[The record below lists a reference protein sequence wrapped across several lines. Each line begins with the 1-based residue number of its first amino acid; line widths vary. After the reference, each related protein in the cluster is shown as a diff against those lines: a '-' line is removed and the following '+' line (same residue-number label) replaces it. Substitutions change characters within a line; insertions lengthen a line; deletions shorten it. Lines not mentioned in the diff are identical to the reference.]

1 MPNKEGG
8 QSLELQKLAEKFR
21 KDPTSKLFYPLA
33 EEYLKIGLVD
43 DAIPLLRAGIRS
55 HPGLLS
61 ARVALGK
68 ALQSQGL
75 EAEARAE
82 FEQVITAN
90 PDNIMA
96 HKRLASIYLKAGEKL
111 NALTS
116 CQAVLAIHP
125 SDPEILKIKD
135 EAERLP
141 DPSPQAVSAEGS
153 AAEDSS
159 AEVDAIES
167 EPTVIGPTVSDA
179 FDVEPTVVD
188 AAGAEPTVVGPALI
202 DSFDVEPTVVDA
214 VWTEPTVVGPAPVSE
229 GSSQS
234 SGANPIGD
242 LSFEEDAVEAETGA
256 DLPVDDLATI
266 SLADLYVAQ
275 GHYQQGIEIYRRVL
289 DRFPGHADAMAKLE
303 NALTLDR
310 LLTSQRSG
318 GDALKREVVQRV
330 VGGFDEAPRDEI
342 QAEAVESEP
351 SLVGASVKRS
361 KHVAT
366 IERLEAWLARIA
378 ERRRT

>member
-8 QSLELQKLAEKFR
+8 SSPELQKLAEKFR

-43 DAIPLLRAGIRS
+43 DAIPLLRSGIQG

-68 ALQSQGL
+68 ALQSKGL
-75 EAEARAE
+75 EAEARSE

-111 NALTS
+111 NTLTS

-125 SDPEILKIKD
+125 SDPEILKIQD

-141 DPSPQAVSAEGS
+141 EPSQQSVSAEDG
-153 AAEDSS
+153 AVADSS
-159 AEVDAIES
+159 AEFDAIEN
-167 EPTVIGPTVSDA
+167 EPTV
-179 FDVEPTVVD
+179 VEPTVV
-188 AAGAEPTVVGPALI
+188 
-202 DSFDVEPTVVDA
+202 DSFDVEPTVVDMVVDSA
-214 VWTEPTVVGPAPVSE
+214 EAEPTVVGPGPIPVTEASPQPDVTIDVGSIGETLTEEEPVE
-229 GSSQS
+229 G
-234 SGANPIGD
+234 
-242 LSFEEDAVEAETGA
+242 ETNA
-256 DLPVDDLATI
+256 DLPEDDLATI

-289 DRFPGHADAMAKLE
+289 DRFPGHADATAKLE

-310 LLTSQRSG
+310 LLTSQRSVG
-318 GDALKREVVQRV
+318 EALKHEVVQRV
-330 VGGFDEAPRDEI
+330 MDGADEAPRDQI
-342 QAEAVESEP
+342 LAEDPEPEP
-351 SLVGASVKRS
+351 SLVGVSVKRS
-361 KHVAT
+361 KHAAT

-378 ERRRT
+378 ERRRS

>member
-1 MPNKEGG
+1 MRSKGEDREGFLPNKEAG
-8 QSLELQKLAEKFR
+8 QSPDLQKLAEKFR

-43 DAIPLLRAGIRS
+43 DAIPLLRAGIQS

-68 ALQSQGL
+68 ALQSKGL

-116 CQAVLAIHP
+116 CGAALAIHP
-125 SDPEILKIKD
+125 SDPEILKIQS

-141 DPSPQAVSAEGS
+141 EPTAQAVHTENNAGEAPSPEFK
-153 AAEDSS
+153 
-159 AEVDAIES
+159 AIGS
-167 EPTVIGPTVSDA
+167 EPTV
-179 FDVEPTVVD
+179 VEPTV
-188 AAGAEPTVVGPALI
+188 I
-202 DSFDVEPTVVDA
+202 DSFDVEPTVIDTVVDSFEA
-214 VWTEPTVVGPAPVSE
+214 EPTVVGPAPVSGGPAQPDTAVDVDPIVETLTEEEPVE
-229 GSSQS
+229 G
-234 SGANPIGD
+234 
-242 LSFEEDAVEAETGA
+242 ETNT
-256 DLPVDDLATI
+256 DLPEDDLATI

-289 DRFPGHADAMAKLE
+289 DRFPGNTDAMAKLE

-310 LLTSQRSG
+310 LLTSQRPV
-318 GDALKREVVQRV
+318 GDALKSEVVRRV
-330 VGGFDEAPRDEI
+330 VGGVDESPRDDI
-342 QAEAVESEP
+342 PAEALESES
-351 SLVGASVKRS
+351 SLVGVSVKRS
-361 KHVAT
+361 KHAAT
-366 IERLEAWLARIA
+366 IERLESWLARIA